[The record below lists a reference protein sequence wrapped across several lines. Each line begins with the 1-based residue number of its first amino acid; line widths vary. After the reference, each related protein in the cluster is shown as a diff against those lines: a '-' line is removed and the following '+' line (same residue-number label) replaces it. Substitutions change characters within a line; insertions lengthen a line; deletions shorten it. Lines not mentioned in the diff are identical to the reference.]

1 MHHPVFNRAFRLL
14 LLTCV
19 IVSITGCSLFY
30 KKLPPAP
37 EEKPGTALDLVLSS
51 LFLKRQDLG
60 IACPIQ
66 QNDPFQLHKVPLLL
80 NSPMQ
85 INSFAEYCEAE
96 LNKAPRSLSSLII
109 LAADSMELKIRKDSG
124 EVETVPCRECAGL
137 PALLQEAVEDI
148 SSSLLSAQ
156 ALFAESLKE
165 LTSEERHF
173 ITKRFVELLLPKA
186 PTTRLTRRQEQDL
199 NEKALFLAGRVN
211 RQKMIEAALMVSEA
225 IDRALTILS
234 AENISQLRPE
244 FTREQITINTAAGE
258 IIIGGFGGNRYSG
271 SIPAL
276 LIDVGGDD
284 AYSFVDY
291 SPLSV
296 IIDLSG
302 NDSYASAGSATYGA
316 GIMGMGFLV
325 DRAGDDRYSAQ
336 NSSFGTGFFGAGVL
350 LDERGDDAYSCQ
362 TLAEGAGAF
371 GLGILCDWQGNDL
384 YQSATYSQGFGF
396 TGGCGLLIDYRGA
409 DRVISR
415 GGVADF
421 REKSGAYQTC
431 SQGFGQGFRGLAAGG
446 IGILYNGEG
455 DDIYEGSYFCQGSS
469 YWLSIGM
476 LIDNKG
482 NDTYQARRYS
492 EGAGVHSSI
501 GALLDREGNDSY
513 TSWAVSQGCGH
524 DRSIGML
531 WDIEG
536 NDRYS
541 AEWLSQ
547 GSGNDAGRGILIDE
561 QGDDTYAAGTQGTQ
575 GCGIFDV
582 RRDEMSIGILVDGSG
597 SDTFKGNGKGNDVW
611 TCGKIGGGIDAEG
624 RMPAV
629 SVTRDS
635 WFGVRETR
643 HGAQDTSDETD
654 NVKEKSA
661 ENRQQTTENRQKEWV
676 VVPELEAP
684 LITEDSWE
692 KAAATLAGKS
702 PAIIPAIVQ
711 YLGIKDV
718 LVSRTIEETFKKIGQ
733 RDVGSVH
740 NLVKQ
745 KNLESSKKAFL
756 LYVLGEIASPHSQD
770 LFLEL
775 VKNKD
780 AKVQAMALR
789 GLYKLKACPPAKHA
803 KRFSKS
809 ENVEVKRYLALS
821 LRYSKDKSAAPLL
834 EKLQNDSDF
843 NVRYSAAET
852 LKK

>member
-1 MHHPVFNRAFRLL
+1 MHHPVFNRAFRLIL
-14 LLTCV
+14 LIGF
-19 IVSITGCSLFY
+19 IVLITGCSLFY
-30 KKLPPAP
+30 KKIPPAP
-37 EEKPGTALDLVLSS
+37 EEKPGTALDMVLSS
-51 LFLKRQDLG
+51 LSLKRQDLG
-60 IACPIQ
+60 IICPIQ
-66 QNDPFQLHKVPLLL
+66 QNDPFLLQKVPLFL

-85 INSFAEYCEAE
+85 INSFSEYCEAE
-96 LNKAPRSLSSLII
+96 LNKEPRSLSSLII
-109 LAADSMELKIRKDSG
+109 LAADAMELKIRKDP
-124 EVETVPCRECAGL
+124 EKVEKVPCKECAGL
-137 PALLQEAVEDI
+137 PEPLREAVEGI
-148 SSSLLSAQ
+148 YSSLLSAN

-165 LTSEERHF
+165 LTPEEKHF
-173 ITKRFVELLLPKA
+173 ITKRFAELLLSKGQDA
-186 PTTRLTRRQEQDL
+186 QLTRRKEQDL
-199 NEKALFLAGRVN
+199 NEKALSLAGRVN

-234 AENISQLRPE
+234 AENIFLLRPE
-244 FTREQITINTAAGE
+244 FTGEQITINTAAGE
-258 IIIGGFGGNRYSG
+258 VIIGGFGSNRYSR
-271 SIPAL
+271 SMPAL

-291 SPLSV
+291 NPLSV
-296 IIDLSG
+296 IIDISG
-302 NDSYASAGSATYGA
+302 NDTYASAGSAAYGA
-316 GIMGMGFLV
+316 GIMGIGFLV

-371 GLGILCDWQGNDL
+371 GLGILCDWQGNDF
-384 YQSATYSQGFGF
+384 YQSAMYSQGFGF
-396 TGGCGLLIDYRGA
+396 TGGCGLLIDYRGT
-409 DRVISR
+409 DRIISR

-431 SQGFGQGFRGLAAGG
+431 SQGFGQGFRGFAAGG

-492 EGAGVHSSI
+492 QGAGVHSSI
-501 GALLDREGNDSY
+501 GALLDREGNDRY

-531 WDIEG
+531 WDSQG

-547 GSGNDAGRGILIDE
+547 GSGNDSGRGLLIDE
-561 QGDDTYAAGTQGTQ
+561 YGDDTYTAGTQGTQ

-597 SDTFKGNGKGNDVW
+597 RDAFKGNGKSNNLW
-611 TCGKIGGGIDAEG
+611 TCGEIGGGVDAEG

-629 SVTRDS
+629 WSEQAQRHKGTKAGD
-635 WFGVRETR
+635 RE
-643 HGAQDTSDETD
+643 
-654 NVKEKSA
+654 
-661 ENRQQTTENRQKEWV
+661 QTTENRQKDWV

-702 PAIIPAIVQ
+702 PSIIPALVQ
-711 YLGIKDV
+711 YLDIKDV
-718 LVSRTIEETFKKIGQ
+718 LVSRTLEETFKKIGK
-733 RDVGSVH
+733 RDVKSIQ
-740 NLVKQ
+740 NLVQ
-745 KNLESSKKAFL
+745 QENLESSNRAFL
-756 LYVLGEIASPHSQD
+756 LYVLGDIANPQSQD
-770 LFLEL
+770 LFLKL
-775 VKNKD
+775 LKNKD
-780 AKVQAMALR
+780 VKVQTMALR
-789 GLYKLKACPPAKHA
+789 GLYKLKVCPPIKDA
-803 KRFSKS
+803 KRLAKS
-809 ENVEVKRYLALS
+809 DNVEVRRCLALS
-821 LRYSKDKSAAPLL
+821 LKYSKDKSAGPLL
-834 EKLQNDSDF
+834 EKLQNDCDF
-843 NVRYSAAET
+843 NVRYAAAEA